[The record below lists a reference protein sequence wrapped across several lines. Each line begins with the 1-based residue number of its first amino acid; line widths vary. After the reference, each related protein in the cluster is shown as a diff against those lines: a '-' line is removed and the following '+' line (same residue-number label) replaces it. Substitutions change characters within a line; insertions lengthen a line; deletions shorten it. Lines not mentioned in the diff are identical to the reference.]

1 MTADMVI
8 RFFENYGWMMT
19 VLATSGIV
27 FVGCLKALGL
37 FSKLK
42 PKAKK
47 YVYFACSCVVSIV
60 ACTIYLCVNGAFVW
74 ADWGMTVVCIIGYT
88 MAIYGLYENTGI
100 RALVKKILFTPMKN
114 LLKSTMSLVV
124 SKSMSKDKM
133 MLLAKDLGSDIL
145 IQLANEAQQ
154 NEKAVEIVADTG
166 NDEIAA
172 VENSIQ
178 NHSENEV
185 KYNTDKL
192 IKNNFFS

>member
-60 ACTIYLCVNGAFVW
+60 ACTIYLCVRNAFVW
-74 ADWGMTVVCIIGYT
+74 ADWGMTAVCIIGYT

-100 RALVKKILFTPMKN
+100 RSLVKKVLFTPMKN
-114 LLKSTMSLVV
+114 LLKNIMSLVV

-145 IQLANEAQQ
+145 IQLANEARQD
-154 NEKAVEIVADTG
+154 EKTVEIVADIG
-166 NDEIAA
+166 KNAIAAEEKSVQNYVKNDE
-172 VENSIQ
+172 EF
-178 NHSENEV
+178 
-185 KYNTDKL
+185 NTNKL
-192 IKNNFFS
+192 LKNNFFS

>member
-60 ACTIYLCVNGAFVW
+60 ACTIYLCVNDAFVW
-74 ADWGMTVVCIIGYT
+74 ADWVMTAVCIIGYT

-154 NEKAVEIVADTG
+154 NEKAVEIVVDTG
-166 NDEIAA
+166 NNEITA

>member
-60 ACTIYLCVNGAFVW
+60 ACTIYLCVRSAFVW

-100 RALVKKILFTPMKN
+100 RSLVKKVLFTPMKN
-114 LLKSTMSLVV
+114 LLKNIMSLVV

-145 IQLANEAQQ
+145 IQLANEARQ
-154 NEKAVEIVADTG
+154 NEKTEEIVADIG
-166 NDEIAA
+166 KNAIAAEERSVQNYAKNDE
-172 VENSIQ
+172 EF
-178 NHSENEV
+178 
-185 KYNTDKL
+185 NTNKL
-192 IKNNFFS
+192 LKNNFFS